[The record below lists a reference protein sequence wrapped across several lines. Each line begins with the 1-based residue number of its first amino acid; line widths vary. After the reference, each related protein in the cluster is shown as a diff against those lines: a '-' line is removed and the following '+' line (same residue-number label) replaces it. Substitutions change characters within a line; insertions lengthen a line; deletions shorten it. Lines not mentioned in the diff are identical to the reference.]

1 MTNKEELLKNLLK
14 NLLDARLKRLEKRN
28 IEQMKD
34 LKLEKESYNKQGIL
48 LKKISIVKIEPKK
61 KIKRNTDLFSSRIR
75 DKTPTNFRTKTKS
88 LLNDNDKDN
97 RSKTPNITLRKRKHE
112 PKVKPKEKTDNLRKA
127 KTPLKSLKKPQTS
140 NNSKITSH
148 VLVTSNNLNKNKK
161 INTKPNTMTR
171 KAITPDIRIKN
182 KFKAPKKKPITKK
195 TNNNNNDKKNNNNNL
210 KLIDIKTEDLKEFVP
225 ISEKKTVIKEEKK
238 EIKEIK
244 VKEEVK
250 KEIKEE
256 VKKEIKEDVKKE
268 IKEDVKK
275 EIKEDVK
282 KEIKEDV
289 KKEKKE
295 NVKEKILSKF
305 EPLMGNNKIINTLSS
320 FLDDNSQYN
329 FFSCNKRLI
338 KYLYEKLM
346 TSLDTLK
353 IKNNITFSSTI
364 QDQINAVKLKYQN
377 DQLKAEPPKFA
388 LSKGTVKAIEL
399 LNDAN
404 YNNIF
409 KNKELLPPLNEIIL
423 VYRIFFQLLNANNLY
438 QIKNDK
444 LFWNEAGEFILN
456 NNNGKTGEFFKESI
470 DSFDFSIKN
479 IYKIKKIVS
488 GNEDRIKPTVFS
500 KICQTTGLVIFLIK
514 DSLEYIGILTNPKKN
529 IPSLLL
535 KYLEYIGDIQ
545 NKIENYINNLKKL
558 NNNM

>member
-1 MTNKEELLKNLLK
+1 MSNKEELLKNLLK
-14 NLLDARLKRLEKRN
+14 NLLDERLKRLEKRN
-28 IEQMKD
+28 IEQIKD
-34 LKLEKESYNKQGIL
+34 LKLEKESYNKQSIL
-48 LKKISIVKIEPKK
+48 LKKISIVEPKK
-61 KIKRNTDLFSSRIR
+61 KIKRNTDLFSGRIR
-75 DKTPTNFRTKTKS
+75 DKTPHDFRTKIKS
-88 LLNDNDKDN
+88 SLNDNDKDN

-127 KTPLKSLKKPQTS
+127 KTPLKSVKKPQTS

-161 INTKPNTMTR
+161 INTKPNIMTR
-171 KAITPDIRIKN
+171 KAITPDISIKN
-182 KFKAPKKKPITKK
+182 RHKAPKKKPITKK
-195 TNNNNNDKKNNNNNL
+195 TNNNNNDKKNNNINL
-210 KLIDIKTEDLKEFVP
+210 KLIDIKSEDLKEFIP
-225 ISEKKTVIKEEKK
+225 ISEKKSVIKEEKK

-244 VKEEVK
+244 EKV
-250 KEIKEE
+250 KEE

-275 EIKEDVK
+275 EI
-282 KEIKEDV
+282 
-289 KKEKKE
+289 KE

-346 TSLDTLK
+346 TSLDILK

-364 QDQINAVKLKYQN
+364 QDQINAVKLKYPN
-377 DQLKAEPPKFA
+377 DQLKTEPPKFA

-404 YNNIF
+404 YNKIF

-423 VYRIFFQLLNANNLY
+423 VYRIFFQLLNTNNLY
-438 QIKNDK
+438 KIKNDK
-444 LFWNEAGEFILN
+444 LFWNEASEFILN

-470 DSFDFSIKN
+470 NSFDFSIKN
-479 IYKIKKIVS
+479 IYKIKKIVN

-514 DSLEYIGILTNPKKN
+514 DSLEYIGIINNPKKN